1 MNIASKLRHNV
12 VFWHGLA
19 GAVGALGFAPV
30 NFFPAFLL
38 AFGWFFW
45 RLNETKKVFFP
56 SFMFFWTLHVC
67 CLYWLTY
74 PLTINLD
81 RYWILIPFA
90 VAVVPAYFSLQLAIA
105 CWIARKISRD
115 AFEMALL
122 LPSIC
127 SGVMYFYGHFSLGF
141 PWILP
146 AYIWNCDE
154 IFLQSLSLWGVYG
167 FSFVTMLMSCLV
179 GVFFLFLRRHDRK
192 NTIIAAS
199 AFAFLFI
206 FVTFFGIFRTNS
218 HKTQFTSHRGRMVQC
233 NLPQQEKSAPE
244 LAEQHLWKHLGYS
257 ISADDLDFVIWPEA
271 SLPYLYN
278 ETQEDIKN
286 CFRSVLNPGTSLIL
300 GAVRQDLANGK
311 IHNSVVVLDHRGNN
325 IGHYDKVHL
334 VPFGEYIPF
343 RSIIPALFCAIAN
356 DIGDFDV
363 GDGPRVLDIGIKMA
377 MTICYEAVFPSN
389 FLPKDETVD
398 VIINLTNDAWFG
410 PTSEPYQ
417 HLQIVRARSVEQGI
431 PLVRC
436 TNYGISAV
444 FDPCGRE
451 ICRIQ
456 MGTSGVADFRV
467 PQKLSD
473 ETPYRKHGN
482 LFFWL
487 MILAVIGVISIKK
500 LLTPKNTKKIFSV
513 H

>member
-1 MNIASKLRHNV
+1 M
-12 VFWHGLA
+12 A
-19 GAVGALGFAPV
+19 GAVGALGFAPL

-38 AFGWFFW
+38 AFGWFFQQ
-45 RLNETKKVFFP
+45 LNETKKVFFP
-56 SFMFFWTLHVC
+56 SFMFFLTLHVC
-67 CLYWLTY
+67 CLYWLAY
-74 PLTINLD
+74 PLTID
-81 RYWILIPFA
+81 FARHWILIPFA
-90 VAVVPAYFSLQLAIA
+90 VVVVPGYFSLQLAIGS
-105 CWIARKISRD
+105 WIARRISSD
-115 AFEMALL
+115 IYEMALL

-179 GVFFLFLRRHDRK
+179 GVFFLRRHAGK
-192 NTIIAAS
+192 NAIISAS
-199 AFAFLFI
+199 VLAFLFI
-206 FVTFFGIFRTNS
+206 FVIFFGIFRINS
-218 HKTQFTSHRGRMVQC
+218 HETQFTSRRGRIIQC
-233 NLPQQEKSAPE
+233 NLSQREKNAHR

-278 ETQEDIKN
+278 ETQEDLKN
-286 CFRSVLNPGTSLIL
+286 CFRSVLNPGTHLIL
-300 GAVRQDLANGK
+300 GAVREDLPTEK
-311 IHNSVVVLDHRGNN
+311 IHNSIVVLDHRGDN

-343 RSIIPALFCAIAN
+343 RSIIPLPFRGIAN

-363 GDGPRVLDIGIKMA
+363 GDGPCVLDIGLKMA
-377 MTICYEAVFPSN
+377 MTICYEAVFPLD
-389 FLPKDETVD
+389 FLAKNETAD

-417 HLQIVRARSVEQGI
+417 HLQIVRARSVELGI

-451 ICRIQ
+451 ICRIPL
-456 MGTSGVADFRV
+456 GTSGVADFRI
-467 PQKLSD
+467 PQKLSE
-473 ETPYRKHGN
+473 ETPYKKHGN
-482 LFFWL
+482 LFFW
-487 MILAVIGVISIKK
+487 MIILAAGGIISLKK
-500 LLTPKNTKKIFSV
+500 LLTQKKNITAQK
-513 H
+513 